1 MYENKTYEAIK
12 NDILSKILGIDTREG
27 SFANDMVSP
36 ISAELESSYNELD
49 KLLLKMFL
57 ENLSSEDLERRCEE
71 YGLTRKSG
79 TLSEGF
85 ATFTGVQGTVIPV
98 NTLIS
103 TTTGLNYVTT
113 IEGIVAA
120 GGTVDIKIQS
130 VDVGTKYNILAN
142 TINIINVS
150 INGITSVINKES
162 ISGGTDIETDEE
174 LKNRLLLQLRTPA
187 TSGNK
192 EHYKLWSMEVNGI
205 GDARVF
211 PLAGGAGTVLVMPIT
226 TDKRAPSETIINNV
240 INKIEEKRPIGAA
253 VTVQAPTE
261 ILINVDATLIIDTNF
276 TLQSIIDAYAYKFNN
291 YIAESAFKINTVDY
305 YKCLSLFYEIEGVKT
320 VTIYKLNNDT
330 KNISIGDKEIQ
341 VAGNINITV

>member
-1 MYENKTYEAIK
+1 MYEKETYETIK
-12 NDILSKILGIDTREG
+12 NDILSKISGIDTREG
-27 SFANDMVSP
+27 SFVNDMVSP
-36 ISAELESSYNELD
+36 ISMKLESNYNELD
-49 KLLLKMFL
+49 KLLLMMFL
-57 ENLSSEDLERRCEE
+57 ENLSSEDLEKRCTE
-71 YGLTRKSG
+71 YGLTRKDG

-85 ATFTGVQGTVIPV
+85 ATFTGIQGTVIPAS
-98 NTLIS
+98 TLIS
-103 TTTGLNYVTT
+103 TITGLNYITT
-113 IEGIVAA
+113 IESIVPT

-130 VDVGTKYNILAN
+130 VDVGTKYNVLAN
-142 TINIINVS
+142 AINIINVS

-192 EHYKLWSMEVNGI
+192 EHYKLWAMEVNGI

-211 PLAGGAGTVLVMPIT
+211 PLANGAGTVLVMPIT

-240 INKIEEKRPIGAA
+240 INKIEEKRPIGAV

-291 YIAESAFKINTVDY
+291 YIADSAFKINTVDY
-305 YKCLSLFYEIEGVKT
+305 YKCLSLFYEVEGVKT

-341 VAGNINITV
+341 VAGNINIAV